1 MFLINIR
8 LQLCN
13 KAILEDGG
21 TLASV
26 PNQYKTQEMCN
37 KAFDNH
43 VHALKFVPDP
53 YKDSRNV

>member
-13 KAILEDGG
+13 KAILKDGG
-21 TLASV
+21 TLESV
-26 PNQYKTQEMCN
+26 PNQYKTQEMRN
-37 KAFDNH
+37 KAVGNY

-53 YKDSRNV
+53 YKF